1 MAQQNPNIQFLIV
14 KGSQLSYSLDVEKI
28 TDFPLALTYSI
39 KDVQDPNSSKGSF
52 SKTFSIPATKNN
64 NTILSD
70 LFSDSLYDSYQYI
83 EDWDAQIFV
92 DGLLILQ
99 GKFQIKGSSYQGIA
113 QSYDCNVYG
122 ENFKWVNALSEL
134 NLCDIDFDAGNFFP
148 DAPTNATIGKTAI
161 ENTWQFGLAGETIG
175 GVQTHMVYPLVNAG
189 KWNYMDDGNAFVS
202 PSDMS
207 PAFYFYNML
216 KVIFAK
222 QGYTIESSFFETDW
236 FKRLVSYM
244 PKEDFLNSNSV
255 IEQYSFS
262 YENNTPTDFKTP
274 LNYQNTGGTPN
285 DCSGVVGNTWH
296 GQMTDLTLVCP
307 SCDPS
312 NLITQQSFSFQF
324 DIQTPM
330 NFLGLASD
338 AKPTIAGWF
347 WGSYG
352 INNNSGNRTTW
363 LAANPCSNGN
373 EYVGLDFSCV
383 ACDIFNGTNTQQ
395 VFPST
400 SKFETSYLGTYEFNG
415 SMQLE
420 MDNSYELTNPVYA
433 YDGSTNNA
441 TRGTG
446 NGGVGIDCQDIEQGS
461 VNDYNITYRGT
472 TYVFNVYLVHYK
484 ATTGRHHIVAVNS
497 ERKLN
502 NSSPYWTK
510 YFCNDYPL
518 GATNLVSTL
527 GFSGV
532 QIDIL
537 NANDK
542 VYMYS
547 EVTCEVRNA
556 VTNNFFSESPAIGL
570 TQMKYKCNEQKF
582 SGNITPTL
590 IEGGSIDLASLLPC
604 DTSQLDW
611 VNGLTGMF
619 NLMWASDEVSK
630 TIRVE
635 PRDMFF
641 DTVSNAIDWTKKLD
655 HSQAQTNVYIYDA
668 LKRNLCFTYENDSN
682 DKFVEER
689 NRRRG
694 QNCELGSHSLNLGEL
709 FTNEEQKIGSDFYS
723 PSYMFYDN
731 TISDNAN
738 AYKQPFV
745 PVIHSEYSTIWNA
758 SSNAALPEKTTDYNP
773 RILTW
778 FGLQPLN
785 QADGIDAANTWRWG
799 YDNNSDAVESLTT
812 YPFAGVYCDQD
823 GTLGGSLVIN
833 SITYNN
839 PSLYFENS
847 DINSVSTAPPY
858 AQTSGLYKMFWEFN
872 ILTLIKRPIIKKA
885 FFKLTPKDIANL
897 DFKKLIHLKSSQSD
911 TYWILNKITDYK
923 AGANQL
929 TSVELFEYHN
939 TRPLESDFPYL
950 SEGNGKND
958 TPQWSDF
965 DFELVNNGVIKLPPN
980 LMQNNLGIYDTT
992 KIPILSKGTQ
1002 SSSLPTKQPDNI
1014 LPTGQ
1019 KTATSYFDAGT
1030 RAPIGGNLG
1039 NSGNIGNNNNI
1050 NVGAI
1055 SIGNNIINQKSNQI
1069 VIGDGNNTKSLS
1081 AIEMTTNGRT
1091 AFAIKSDGIFREGG
1105 GGVIYYED
1113 ATTGEVREVI
1123 TGVPQTAQNLYGKP
1137 IKLFYTRVTH
1147 NDEGII

>member
-1 MAQQNPNIQFLIV
+1 MAQNKPNVQFLIV
-14 KGSQLSYSLDVEKI
+14 KGSGLSHALDVEEV

-39 KDVQDPNSSKGSF
+39 KDVQDPSSSKGSF

-83 EDWDAQIFV
+83 EDWDAQIFI

-99 GKFQIKGSSYQGIA
+99 GKFQIKGSTYEGIP

-134 NLCDIDFDAGNFFP
+134 NLCDIDFSAGNFFP
-148 DAPTNATIGKTAI
+148 NAPINATIGKTAI
-161 ENTWQFGLAGETIG
+161 EDTWQFGLAGETIG
-175 GVQTHMVYPLVNAG
+175 GAQTHIVYPLVNTG

-202 PSDMS
+202 PSDMT

-222 QGYTIESSFFETDW
+222 QGYTIESTFFETDW

-244 PKEDFLNSNSV
+244 PKIDFVNSNSV
-255 IEQYSFS
+255 IEQYSFE
-262 YENNTPTDFKTP
+262 YENNTPTDFKNP

-324 DIQTPM
+324 DIQTPT
-330 NFLGLASD
+330 NFLSLSSTD
-338 AKPTIAGWF
+338 KPTIAGWF
-347 WGSYG
+347 WASYG

-363 LAANPCSNGN
+363 LMDSPCNAGD
-373 EYVGLDFSCV
+373 EYVGLDFTCV

-395 VFPST
+395 LYPST
-400 SKFETSYLGTYEFNG
+400 STFETSYLGTYEFNG

-433 YDGSTNNA
+433 YDGSTNNV

-446 NGGVGIDCQDIEQGS
+446 NGGVGIDCSYGGS
-461 VNDYNITYRGT
+461 NPDGSYEVDNRGT

-484 ATTGRHHIVAVNS
+484 ATTGRHHIVATNS

-502 NSSPYWTK
+502 TSNPDFNH
-510 YFCNDYPL
+510 YFCDSYPL

-547 EVTCEVRNA
+547 EVTCEIRLREE
-556 VTNNFFSESPAIGL
+556 TNFYMENNVIGL
-570 TQMKYKCNEQKF
+570 TQMKYRCNQQKF
-582 SGNITPTL
+582 SGNLTPNL
-590 IEGGSIDLASLLPC
+590 IEGGSVDLASLLPC
-604 DTSQLDW
+604 DTLQLDW

-630 TIRVE
+630 TIKVE

-641 DTVSNAIDWTKKLD
+641 DSVSNAIDWTDKLD
-655 HSQAQTNVYIYDA
+655 NAQPQKNEYIYDA
-668 LKRNLCFTYENDSN
+668 LKRNLCFTYENDST
-682 DKFVEER
+682 DGFVEER

-709 FTNEEQKIGSDFYS
+709 FTNEEQRIGSDFYS
-723 PSYMFYDN
+723 PSYMFYDK
-731 TISDNAN
+731 TISDNPS

-785 QADGIDAANTWRWG
+785 QADGIDTANTWRWG
-799 YDNNSDAVESLTT
+799 YNNNSAALENLST

-833 SITYNN
+833 LITYNN
-839 PSLYFENS
+839 PSLYFEKS
-847 DINSVSTAPPY
+847 EINAVSTAPPY
-858 AQTSGLYKMFWEFN
+858 VQTSGLYEMFWEFN

-885 FFKLTPKDIANL
+885 FFKLTPTDIANL
-897 DFKKLIHLKSSQSD
+897 DFGKLIHIQSPQSD
-911 TYWILNKITDYK
+911 TYWILNKINDYK
-923 AGANQL
+923 AGANNL

-950 SEGNGKND
+950 VEGNGKND

-1002 SSSLPTKQPDNI
+1002 SSSLPNKQNTAT

-1030 RAPIGGNLG
+1030 RAPVGGNLG
-1039 NSGNIGNNNNI
+1039 NSGNIGNNNNV
-1050 NVGAI
+1050 NVGSI
-1055 SIGNNIINQKSNQI
+1055 SIGNNIINTNSNQI

-1123 TGVPQTAQNLYGKP
+1123 TGVPQTAQDLYGKP

-1147 NDEGII
+1147 NDESII

>member
-14 KGSQLSYSLDVEKI
+14 KGSELSYSLDVEKI

-244 PKEDFLNSNSV
+244 PKEDFVNSNSV
-255 IEQYSFS
+255 IQQYSFS

-274 LNYQNTGGTPN
+274 LNYTNTSGTPN
-285 DCSGVVGNTWH
+285 DCGGVVGNTWH

-363 LAANPCSNGN
+363 LATNPCSNGN
-373 EYVGLDFSCV
+373 EYVGLDFTCV

-400 SKFETSYLGTYEFNG
+400 SKFETSYLGTYEFSG

-472 TYVFNVYLVHYK
+472 TYVFNIYLVHYK

-570 TQMKYKCNEQKF
+570 TQMKYRCNEQKF
-582 SGNITPTL
+582 SGNITPNL

-630 TIRVE
+630 TIKVE

-709 FTNEEQKIGSDFYS
+709 FTNEEQRIGSDFYS

-923 AGANQL
+923 AGANNL

-939 TRPLESDFPYL
+939 TRPLESDFPHL
-950 SEGNGKND
+950 AEGNGKND

-965 DFELVNNGVIKLPPN
+965 DFELVSNGVIKLPPN

-1123 TGVPQTAQNLYGKP
+1123 TGVPQTAQDLYGKP

>member
-1 MAQQNPNIQFLIV
+1 MAQNKPNVQFLIV
-14 KGSQLSYSLDVEKI
+14 KGSGLSYALDVEEV

-39 KDVQDPNSSKGSF
+39 KDVQDPSSSKGSF

-70 LFSDSLYDSYQYI
+70 LFSDSLYDSFQYI
-83 EDWDAQIFV
+83 EDWDAQIFI

-99 GKFQIKGSSYQGIA
+99 GKFQIKGSTYEGIP

-134 NLCDIDFDAGNFFP
+134 NLCDIDFSAGNFFP
-148 DAPTNATIGKTAI
+148 DAPINATIGKTAI
-161 ENTWQFGLAGETIG
+161 EDTWQFGLAGETIG
-175 GVQTHMVYPLVNAG
+175 GAQTHIVYPLVNTG
-189 KWNYMDDGNAFVS
+189 KWNYTDDGNAFVS

-222 QGYTIESSFFETDW
+222 QGYTIESTFFETDW

-244 PKEDFLNSNSV
+244 PKIDFVNSPTV
-255 IEQYSFS
+255 IEQYSFE

-296 GQMTDLTLVCP
+296 GQMTDLALVCP

-324 DIQTPM
+324 DIQTPT
-330 NFLGLASD
+330 NFLSLSSTD
-338 AKPTIAGWF
+338 KPTIAGWF
-347 WGSYG
+347 WASYG

-363 LAANPCSNGN
+363 LMDSPCNAGD
-373 EYVGLDFSCV
+373 EYVGLDFTCV

-400 SKFETSYLGTYEFNG
+400 STFETSYLGTYEFNG

-433 YDGSTNNA
+433 YDGSTNNV

-446 NGGVGIDCQDIEQGS
+446 NGGVGIDCSYGGS
-461 VNDYNITYRGT
+461 NPDGSYEVDNRGT

-484 ATTGRHHIVAVNS
+484 ATTGRHHIVATNS

-502 NSSPYWTK
+502 NSNPDFNH
-510 YFCNDYPL
+510 YFCDSYPL

-547 EVTCEVRNA
+547 EVTCEIRLREE
-556 VTNNFFSESPAIGL
+556 TNFYMSNKVIGL
-570 TQMKYKCNEQKF
+570 TQMKYRCKEQRF
-582 SGNITPTL
+582 NGNLTPNL
-590 IEGGSIDLASLLPC
+590 IVGGSIDLASLLPC
-604 DTSQLDW
+604 DTLQLDW

-630 TIRVE
+630 TIKVE

-641 DTVSNAIDWTKKLD
+641 DSVSNAIDWTDKLD
-655 HSQAQTNVYIYDA
+655 NAQPQTNEYIYDA
-668 LKRNLCFTYENDSN
+668 LKRNLCFTYENDST
-682 DKFVEER
+682 DGFVEER

-709 FTNEEQKIGSDFYS
+709 FTNEEQRIGSDFYS
-723 PSYMFYDN
+723 PSYMFYDK
-731 TISDNAN
+731 TISDNPS

-745 PVIHSEYSTIWNA
+745 PVIHSEYSTVWNA
-758 SSNAALPEKTTDYNP
+758 SSNAALPEKTNDYNP

-799 YDNNSDAVESLTT
+799 YNNNSAALENLST
-812 YPFAGVYCDQD
+812 YPFAGVYSDQD

-839 PSLYFENS
+839 PSLYFEKS
-847 DINSVSTAPPY
+847 EINAVSTAPPY
-858 AQTSGLYKMFWEFN
+858 VQTSGLYEMFWEFN

-885 FFKLTPKDIANL
+885 FFKLTPTDIANL
-897 DFKKLIHLKSSQSD
+897 DFGKLIHIQSSQSD
-911 TYWILNKITDYK
+911 TYWILNKINDYK
-923 AGANQL
+923 AGANNL

-950 SEGNGKND
+950 VEGNGKND

-965 DFELVNNGVIKLPPN
+965 DFELVNNGVIKLPAN

-992 KIPILSKGTQ
+992 KIPILSKGTE
-1002 SSSLPTKQPDNI
+1002 SSSLPTKQNTVT
-1014 LPTGQ
+1014 LPSGQ

-1030 RAPIGGNLG
+1030 RAPVGGNLG
-1039 NSGNIGNNNNI
+1039 NSGNIGNNNNV
-1050 NVGAI
+1050 NVGSI
-1055 SIGNNIINQKSNQI
+1055 SIGNNIINTNSNQI

-1123 TGVPQTAQNLYGKP
+1123 TGVPQTAQDLYGKP